1 MGKPGARCPSGLCG
15 KSGSFLHL
23 SIILPPN
30 IVIYRLSYGALK
42 AFRTVVPI
50 EEHRIPLTLQN
61 GIYPVLCYIPFIFL
75 AYLARRPDTYIIRLL
90 WLPTVITAILVSAYR
105 FQWVSPELNVYNW
118 GQRKL
123 LVSPVK
129 QTHSFFLLKVYSQQF
144 LLQNL
149 SSMH

>member
-1 MGKPGARCPSGLCG
+1 MTDVHLLLQVGHHCRQPGARCLCG
-15 KSGSFLHL
+15 KSRFSYYL
-23 SIILPPN
+23 SIFLSPN

-61 GIYPVLCYIPFIFL
+61 AIYPVLCYTPFIFL

-105 FQWVSPELNVYNW
+105 FHWAPELNAYNW

-123 LVSPVK
+123 
-129 QTHSFFLLKVYSQQF
+129 
-144 LLQNL
+144 
-149 SSMH
+149 